1 MAVGGQR
8 RTRRAGAA
16 EADEGDD
23 DKEETSAAPTTM
35 RPMGKG
41 EENVQE
47 NDEGERKGKGNWKNL
62 VLEEIFKFS
71 SS

>member
-23 DKEETSAAPTTM
+23 DEEEASAAPTTM

-41 EENVQE
+41 EEKGDVQE
-47 NDEGERKGKGNWKNL
+47 DDEGERKGK
-62 VLEEIFKFS
+62 EIGRIWFKFS